1 MHDVEP
7 LIPHKKPMIMIDG
20 YCKIDDKRAF
30 SEKTFSADDYAV
42 GRGFVMESILIECL
56 AQTVA
61 AHSGYNAVVEKNS
74 PPGQGMLV
82 TVDAFEF
89 YERVPPT
96 ATITIHIEQRDQF
109 GSFTMYRGTVSRMGR
124 PVAKGDIKVF
134 NARQE

>member
-61 AHSGYNAVVEKNS
+61 AHSGYNAVVEKKNR
-74 PPGQGMLV
+74 PGQGLLV
-82 TVDAFEF
+82 AVDLFEF
-89 YERVPPT
+89 YERVAPP
-96 ATITIHIEQRDQF
+96 ATVTVHIEQRDQF
-109 GSFTMYRGTVSRMGR
+109 GSFTMYSGTVRQMEKT
-124 PVAKGDIKVF
+124 VARGDIKVF
-134 NARQE
+134 NAREK